1 MHLSDGVKMVAGGLY
16 SSSHSCLLPFSNG
29 AEGSFMFKGS
39 QPHGT
44 TMLVL
49 KCPSSLS
56 CLVESGNI
64 DEAYKIPGEDDYVYF
79 PAIYREHFGLADAE
93 KYSSKTW
100 GW

>member
-1 MHLSDGVKMVAGGLY
+1 
-16 SSSHSCLLPFSNG
+16 
-29 AEGSFMFKGS
+29 
-39 QPHGT
+39 
-44 TMLVL
+44 MLVL